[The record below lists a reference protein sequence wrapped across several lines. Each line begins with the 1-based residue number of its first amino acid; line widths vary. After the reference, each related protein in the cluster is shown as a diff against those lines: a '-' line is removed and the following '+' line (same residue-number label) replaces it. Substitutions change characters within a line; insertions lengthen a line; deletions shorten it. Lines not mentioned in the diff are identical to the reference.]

1 MLEPIRRS
9 RRHARRACRA
19 GALAALAALCLAA
32 TAQARSPAFY
42 QDAAEDFLAGIGID
56 PDQVSFGT
64 IDVRERETNFLS
76 ETALVWI
83 RLPQCPGDWLV
94 LRIHEAGTVEHSY
107 MRDGCPVP
115 GVNR

>member
-1 MLEPIRRS
+1 V
-9 RRHARRACRA
+9 
-19 GALAALAALCLAA
+19 AALSTAILGLASLGLA
-32 TAQARSPAFY
+32 TLGPDNAAQARAPSFY
-42 QDAAEDFLAGIGID
+42 QDVAEEFLAGIGID
-56 PDQVSFGT
+56 PNQVSFGT
-64 IDVRERETNFLS
+64 IDVRERETNFFS

-94 LRIHEAGTVEHSY
+94 MRIHETGAIEHTY